1 MATDYDEPRRRVE
14 YELET
19 DSLEGLKAAEGENNG
34 MDDDGEIVEP
44 FETPTVDLTGEELNV
59 TVVPRR
65 EDEFT
70 CSSCF
75 IVQSNKQIGRA
86 SCREGVWISVAAG

>member
-1 MATDYDEPRRRVE
+1 MATDFDAPRRRDGD
-14 YELET
+14 ELET
-19 DSLEGLKAAEGENNG
+19 VSLEGLKAAEGENNG

-44 FETPTVDLTGEELNV
+44 FEPPTVDLTGEELNV

-75 IVQSNKQIGRA
+75 IVQSNKRLSHMEDGQPICLDCA
-86 SCREGVWISVAAG
+86 

>member
-1 MATDYDEPRRRVE
+1 MATDYDAPRRRVE
-14 YELET
+14 DELET

-44 FETPTVDLTGEELNV
+44 FEPPTVDLTGEELNV

-75 IVQSNKQIGRA
+75 IVQSN
-86 SCREGVWISVAAG
+86 